1 MHSALFALKAQGALH
16 REFNNF
22 SSSDLKI
29 GALVVRAS
37 VVGASVIGASV
48 VGASVVGASVVG
60 ASVVEIL
67 VAMVSVVTFRED
79 SAFATGAAAPN
90 RVKP

>member
-1 MHSALFALKAQGALH
+1 MHSALFALKAQGALQ
-16 REFNNF
+16 REFKNF

-37 VVGASVIGASV
+37 VVGALV
-48 VGASVVGASVVG
+48 VEILVVEILVVEIL
-60 ASVVEIL
+60 VVEIL
-67 VAMVSVVTFRED
+67 VARVSVVTFRED
-79 SAFATGAAAPN
+79 NAVATGAAAPN